1 MLQDLTGK
9 TAIITG
15 ASSGFGRASAYAL
28 AREGV
33 NLVLTARSADKLA
46 AIAAECEEM
55 GVRAISVPGDC
66 RDEQNAIDVV
76 EAAVQEFGRIDIL
89 LANAGI
95 CISGPFLEST
105 MEQYDQQMDTNMRSM
120 YAICLHALPE
130 MLKLDESQLIVVSS
144 VTGQIGHA
152 NEVAYSATKFANR
165 GFAQALNNEYREQ
178 GLKVC
183 CLCPSAANTMFDIG
197 RARTVEKNNASLML
211 LPEDIA
217 EAVVFVSRQ
226 PARTSRVMEMSL
238 ASMAGN

>member
-15 ASSGFGRASAYAL
+15 ASSGFGKASAYAL

-33 NLVLTARSADKLA
+33 NLMLTARSEDKLV
-46 AIAAECEEM
+46 AIAAECEEL
-55 GVRAISVPGDC
+55 GVRATYVAGDC
-66 RDEQNAIDVV
+66 RDERCAIDVV
-76 EAAVQEFGRIDIL
+76 AAAVREFGRIDIL

-95 CISGPFLEST
+95 CISGLFLEST
-105 MEQYDQQMDTNMRSM
+105 MEQYDEQMDTNMRSM

-144 VTGQIGHA
+144 VTGHVGHA

-165 GFAQALNNEYREQ
+165 GFAQALNNEYRSQ

-183 CLCPSAANTMFDIG
+183 TLCPSAANTMFDIG
-197 RARTVEKNNASLML
+197 QARTVEGNNASLML
-211 LPEDIA
+211 LPEDVA
-217 EAVVFVSRQ
+217 EAVVFVCKQ

>member
-1 MLQDLTGK
+1 MQDIEGK

-15 ASSGFGRASAYAL
+15 ASSGFGRATVYAL

-33 NLVLTARSADKLA
+33 NLVLSARSEDKLA
-46 AIAAECEEM
+46 AICADCESL
-55 GVRAISVPGDC
+55 GVRAVYVAGDC

-76 EAAVQEFGRIDIL
+76 AAAVGEFGHIDIL

-105 MEQYDQQMDTNMRSM
+105 MEQYDEQMDTNMRSR

-144 VTGQIGHA
+144 VTGLSGHR

-165 GFAQALNNEYREQ
+165 GFAQALNNEYRDQ

-183 CLCPSAANTMFDIG
+183 TLCPSAANTMFDIG
-197 RARTVEKNNASLML
+197 RARTVEGNNASLML

-217 EAVVFVSRQ
+217 DAVVFVCKQSR
-226 PARTSRVMEMSL
+226 RTSRVMEMSL

>member
-1 MLQDLTGK
+1 MGDGDSNPDLQAPQLFVRSLFYAAHGFMVVPVATKRLLAGI
-9 TAIITG
+9 ALPFGYAVITD
-15 ASSGFGRASAYAL
+15 FCQQPW
-28 AREGV
+28 
-33 NLVLTARSADKLA
+33 T
-46 AIAAECEEM
+46 
-55 GVRAISVPGDC
+55 
-66 RDEQNAIDVV
+66 
-76 EAAVQEFGRIDIL
+76 AAVREFGRVDIL

-105 MEQYDQQMDTNMRSM
+105 MEQYDEQMDTNMRSM

-144 VTGQIGHA
+144 VTGHVGHA

-165 GFAQALNNEYREQ
+165 GFAQALNNEYRSQ

-197 RARTVEKNNASLML
+197 RARTVESNNASLML

-217 EAVVFVSRQ
+217 EAVVFVCRQ